1 MMTCRQARKLLG
13 RGVNGPEREQWD
25 SHLAACERCARWQ
38 RELQTV
44 TNLAVAL
51 PVPEQDPRY
60 WSELA
65 RTIRARVAA
74 GAGLVPARPAPVPA
88 VWPRRAALAF
98 ATAGGVLLFGL
109 GLAAGRWCFPR
120 TETVVRNQVLVKEVP
135 MERVVKVPV
144 PEERIVEVPVRVE
157 VPVVQWRVK
166 KVPVVVYRDRPGQ
179 AGSEAAVQSVQ
190 PPSDTERPPTGK
202 PALPPQANRPPLRVY
217 AVQPLPEPELF
228 PAEAGPPPWAD
239 AVRGDGAGERPA
251 GRFTT
256 AVNREVLIPV
266 PTRGW

>member
-1 MMTCRQARKLLG
+1 MTCRQTRKLMS
-13 RGVNGPEREQWD
+13 REISGPERERMD
-25 SHLAACERCARWQ
+25 SHLAACGRCARWQ

-60 WSELA
+60 WAELA
-65 RTIRARVAA
+65 RSIRARVAA
-74 GAGLVPARPAPVPA
+74 EGPRTPVPA

-135 MERVVKVPV
+135 AERVVQVPV
-144 PEERIVEVPVRVE
+144 PEERVVEVPVRVE
-157 VPVVQWRVK
+157 VPVVRWRVK
-166 KVPVVVYRDRPGQ
+166 KVPVVVYRDRPDR
-179 AGSEAAVQSVQ
+179 
-190 PPSDTERPPTGK
+190 PPSETNPPTRQ
-202 PALPPQANRPPLRVY
+202 PANGNASTAEEPTPPPRTDRPPLRVY

-228 PAEAGPPPWAD
+228 PAEADLHPWAD
-239 AVRGDGAGERPA
+239 AVRGDGGEGRPA

-256 AVNREVLIPV
+256 AVNRQVLIPV